1 MGIASDWA
9 KIFHNEG
16 DSFVVQQPEASCKSI
31 FIDAQI
37 VLMRSCI
44 KEDETWKDYVRRS
57 FFSLIT
63 KHFATFDVVILSFD
77 FYGSVPIF
85 KSLTQTS
92 RVDKVKSGFTFDDR
106 QTLPPSPPDPAI
118 WSQAIMNRDFKTKLI
133 SFITTMILSEYTPPR
148 RGVTLLVDFVN
159 VTKVSWK
166 PITIDYAS
174 RDPVRTVLTDM
185 LPMGEGDVKFLR
197 FIQLFGDLL
206 VDSIDSDCLLI
217 AAHYIVRHKYTK
229 NLYIRRYKTRMP
241 ESTAGIGVTL
251 DNMVVTG
258 GGAAQAARAGKRTLT
273 GALQGPGGILKGP
286 PEGGLGGSRRAKL
299 EYEIVHV
306 NMLVEMLHLS
316 MKQAVPRNIDTGDA
330 LHLNAVLIF
339 VVLLCGCDYSKK
351 LPRIGVRGVWERL
364 HILVPALLTSTS
376 YNQQEVFVVDVDQ
389 TINTMVSG
397 LYASAF
403 SKHVDAQNAGD
414 MDAVLLQ
421 LQHSKLAAKTKQDMP
436 THESLRTMILNI
448 EWVINYWA
456 IENGDPVCNI
466 DGSNGFSMNNK
477 NKLVWGAAP
486 PSFKAPEGLPG
497 SASGI
502 E

>member
-9 KIFHNEG
+9 KIFHSEG
-16 DSFVVQQPEASCKSI
+16 DSFVVQQPDASCKSI

-92 RVDKVKSGFTFDDR
+92 RIDKCKSVFAFDDR
-106 QTLPPSPPDPAI
+106 QTLPPSPPDPGI

-159 VTKVSWK
+159 VTKVTWK
-166 PITIDYAS
+166 PITINYAS

-217 AAHYIVRHKYTK
+217 AAHYVVRHKYTK

-241 ESTAGIGVTL
+241 ASVGSVGSVGDTL
-251 DNMVVTG
+251 ENMAVTG
-258 GGAAQAARAGKRTLT
+258 GGTAKAAKAGKRTLT
-273 GALQGPGGILKGP
+273 EALEGAGGILKGP
-286 PEGGLGGSRRAKL
+286 LEAPGGSRRAKL

-316 MKQAVPRNIDTGDA
+316 MKQAVPRTVNTGDA
-330 LHLNAVLIF
+330 VHLNAVLMF

-364 HILVPALLTSTS
+364 HILVPALLMSTS

-389 TINTMVSG
+389 TINTMVAG

-414 MDAVLLQ
+414 MSAVLLQ
-421 LQHSKLAAKTKQDMP
+421 LQHSKLAAKTKEDMP

-456 IENGDPVCNI
+456 IENGDPVCHT
-466 DGSNGFSMNNK
+466 DGSNGFSMNTK
-477 NKLVWGAAP
+477 NKLVWGGAPAAL
-486 PSFKAPEGLPG
+486 KAL
-497 SASGI
+497 
-502 E
+502 

>member
-1 MGIASDWA
+1 
-9 KIFHNEG
+9 
-16 DSFVVQQPEASCKSI
+16 
-31 FIDAQI
+31 
-37 VLMRSCI
+37 
-44 KEDETWKDYVRRS
+44 
-57 FFSLIT
+57 
-63 KHFATFDVVILSFD
+63 
-77 FYGSVPIF
+77 
-85 KSLTQTS
+85 
-92 RVDKVKSGFTFDDR
+92 
-106 QTLPPSPPDPAI
+106 
-118 WSQAIMNRDFKTKLI
+118 
-133 SFITTMILSEYTPPR
+133 
-148 RGVTLLVDFVN
+148 
-159 VTKVSWK
+159 
-166 PITIDYAS
+166 
-174 RDPVRTVLTDM
+174 
-185 LPMGEGDVKFLR
+185 
-197 FIQLFGDLL
+197 
-206 VDSIDSDCLLI
+206 
-217 AAHYIVRHKYTK
+217 
-229 NLYIRRYKTRMP
+229 
-241 ESTAGIGVTL
+241 
-251 DNMVVTG
+251 
-258 GGAAQAARAGKRTLT
+258 
-273 GALQGPGGILKGP
+273 
-286 PEGGLGGSRRAKL
+286 
-299 EYEIVHV
+299 VHV